1 MTTLTVGAAIPSL
14 TRWGLSSDADL
25 VFRTLT
31 TFGPRLARELAG
43 ELGLTRQRVE
53 SALSELHECG
63 AAAATMRDNR
73 TLQWRSRPAAEVV
86 QRLRA
91 RRLRPSSGVAAV
103 RRQRAIFDTL
113 NARLGGLGVPI
124 TPPVGGLVE
133 DGIRYLPNR
142 PLSRQRLA
150 TAMRQERHEHIVIN
164 NEESQHADVTPALPY
179 DEEGFP
185 RGVHFRIIDQPPL
198 DGDTLSPAQDF
209 VGPDYQIRTSVD
221 TPLKLFICDRR
232 TAFVLAD
239 PADVDRG
246 YLEITH
252 AGVIGAL
259 VEIFES
265 RWSAAV
271 DTRVGGVPLV
281 ELNRREHDL
290 VKLLAYGHTDVTAA
304 QELRISARSVTNTL
318 RALMD
323 RLGVDNRF
331 QLGLALGALEVIM
344 PPALASPPPGLSAHA
359 VSRRAEGTAA

>member
-1 MTTLTVGAAIPSL
+1 MSARASLSVGAPIPSL

-31 TFGPRLARELAG
+31 TFGARLARELAG

-53 SALSELHECG
+53 SALAELHECG
-63 AAAATMRDNR
+63 AAAATMRDGR
-73 TLQWRSRPAAEVV
+73 TLQWSSRPAAEVV
-86 QRLRA
+86 QRIRA
-91 RRLRPSSGVAAV
+91 RRLRPASGAAAV
-103 RRQRAIFDTL
+103 HRQRAVFDTL
-113 NARLGGLGVPI
+113 NARLTGLGIPI
-124 TPPVGGLVE
+124 APPVGGTVG

-164 NEESQHADVTPALPY
+164 NEESVFADTTRALPY
-179 DEEGFP
+179 SAEGFP
-185 RGVHFRIIDQPPL
+185 LGVKFRVMGQPPL
-198 DGDTLSPAQDF
+198 DGDTLSAEQAY
-209 VGPDYQIRTSVD
+209 VGPGFQWRVSVD
-221 TPLKLFICDRR
+221 TPLKLFVCDRR

-246 YLEITH
+246 YFEITQP
-252 AGVIGAL
+252 VVVRTL
-259 VEIFES
+259 VELFES

-271 DTRVGGVPLV
+271 DPRTSGVPLI
-281 ELNRREHDL
+281 ELSRREHDL

-304 QELRISARSVTNTL
+304 QQLRISARSVTNTL

-331 QLGLALGALEVIM
+331 QLGLALGALEVIV
-344 PPALASPPPGLSAHA
+344 PPSLTSGPAAPATD
-359 VSRRAEGTAA
+359 TAA

>member
-1 MTTLTVGAAIPSL
+1 VRSVATITVGAPIPSL

-31 TFGPRLARELAG
+31 TFGARLARELAG

-63 AAAATMRDNR
+63 AAAGTMRDGR
-73 TLQWRSRPAAEVV
+73 TLQWSSRPADEVV

-91 RRLRPSSGVAAV
+91 RRLRPSGEMAAV
-103 RRQRAIFDTL
+103 RRQRAVFDSL
-113 NARLGGLGVPI
+113 NARLTGLGMPI
-124 TPPVGGLVE
+124 SLPVAGTVG

-164 NEESQHADVTPALPY
+164 NEERDHADVTPALPFNA
-179 DEEGFP
+179 EGFP
-185 RGVHFRIIDQPPL
+185 RGVHFRIIAQPPL
-198 DGDTLSPAQDF
+198 DGDTLMSEQDF
-209 VGPDYQIRTSVD
+209 VGPGYQYRVSED

-239 PADVDRG
+239 PADIDRG
-246 YLEITH
+246 YFEITH
-252 AGVIGAL
+252 PVVIRTL

-265 RWSAAV
+265 RWLTAA
-271 DTRVGGVPLV
+271 DPRAGGVPV
-281 ELNRREHDL
+281 IELSRREHDL
-290 VKLLAYGHTDVTAA
+290 VRLLAYGHTDVTAA

-331 QLGLALGALEVIM
+331 QLGLALGALEVIV
-344 PPALASPPPGLSAHA
+344 PPSLTSAASAT
-359 VSRRAEGTAA
+359 EEAAA